1 MAELQ
6 LGKYEF
12 YPYEFERSET
22 PTLEEL
28 MEWLEK
34 AKSRSRKDI
43 KTPTRSTG
51 KRQPRRGFSTRGF
64 ITREPT
70 WLGAAKRGK
79 PCERG

>member
-28 MEWLEK
+28 MELLEK
-34 AKSRSRKDI
+34 AKSRVRTGSDSDWVFSRTKAKTGKNV
-43 KTPTRSTG
+43 KTPSRSTG
-51 KRQPRRGFSTRGF
+51 QRR
-64 ITREPT
+64 
-70 WLGAAKRGK
+70 KRG
-79 PCERG
+79 